1 MKEILIYLSLITIAI
16 SGLSIIAGII
26 FILFGKKQWHHKAMI
41 SACIFAI
48 IFVVLYVIRTM
59 IIPTKPYEGPMK
71 GLFSFILWSHTILAI
86 INFPLA
92 VVTVRYAFKENFEK
106 HKKVA
111 PITALVWIYVA
122 ITGWLIYIFNLIA

>member
-1 MKEILIYLSLITIAI
+1 MKEILIYLSLFTIGL
-16 SGLSIIAGII
+16 SGLSIISGII
-26 FILFGKKQWHHKAMI
+26 FILLGKKQWHHRAMI

-48 IFVVLYVIRTM
+48 IFVVLYLIRTM

-92 VVTVRYAFKENFEK
+92 VMTVRYAFKENFEK
-106 HKKVA
+106 HRKIA
-111 PITALVWIYVA
+111 PVTALVWIYVA
-122 ITGWLIYIFNLIA
+122 VTGWLIYLFNLIT

>member
-26 FILFGKKQWHHKAMI
+26 FILLRKKQWHHRAMI

-48 IFVVLYVIRTM
+48 IFVVLYLIRTM

-106 HKKVA
+106 HKKIA
-111 PITALVWIYVA
+111 PVTALVWIYVA
-122 ITGWLIYIFNLIA
+122 VTGWLIYLFNLIT